1 MIILKDKTITDVPG
15 FTSSGIHSG
24 VKKSKKDLCVIFSEV
39 PATSAGVFT
48 KNKVQAAPVV
58 LDIENIKNEKSQAIV
73 VNSGNANACTGEQ
86 GLSNAKLMAQKTA
99 QCLGID
105 EKSVLVSSTGII
117 GMQLPMDKITSGI
130 EKACSVLSV
139 DGGDDSAHAIMT
151 TDSYTKQIAVQF
163 EIDGK
168 EIFIG
173 GIAKGSGMIHPNM
186 GTMLSFITTNINIEK
201 DMLSNMLKDS
211 IEDSCNMIS
220 VDGDTSTHDT
230 VIILANGLAQNK
242 TISKEDDS
250 YCKFKEALDYVNKEL
265 SKMIAGDGEGS
276 TKLIEAHVFNS
287 PSKEEAKLCA
297 KSVITS
303 SLVKAAFFGNNTNW
317 GRILCALGYSGAD
330 IAPEKVDIF
339 FKDDSDSIQIAEN
352 GVGIDFDEE
361 KAQKILNSGHVTI
374 TIDLKMG
381 EFSATAWG
389 CDLSYDYIKVNAMY
403 KS

>member
-24 VKKSKKDLCVIFSEV
+24 LKKNKKDLCVIFSEV

-58 LDIENIKNEKSQAIV
+58 LDIETIKHEKSQAIV

-86 GLSNAKLMAQKTA
+86 GLENAKFMAQKTA
-99 QCLGID
+99 QCLEID

-117 GMQLPMDKITSGI
+117 GVQLPMDKITSGI
-130 EKACSVLSV
+130 EKACSALSV

-151 TDSYTKQIAVQF
+151 TDSYTKQIAVQL

-168 EIFIG
+168 DIFIG

-186 GTMLSFITTNINIEK
+186 GTMLSFITTNISIEK
-201 DMLSNMLKDS
+201 DMLSSMLKDS
-211 IEDSCNMIS
+211 IEDSYNMIS
-220 VDGDTSTHDT
+220 VDGDTSTNDT
-230 VIILANGLAQNK
+230 VIILANGLAGNK
-242 TISKEDDS
+242 AISKEDDS
-250 YCKFKEALDYVNKEL
+250 YNKFKEALDYVNKEL
-265 SKMIAGDGEGS
+265 SKMIAADGEGA
-276 TKLIEAHVFNS
+276 TKLIEAHVLNA

-303 SLVKAAFFGNNTNW
+303 SLVKAAFFGNNSNW
-317 GRILCALGYSGAD
+317 GRILCALGYSGAGIVPD
-330 IAPEKVDIF
+330 KVDIF
-339 FKDDSDSIQIAEN
+339 FKDGSDSIQIAEN
-352 GVGIDFDEE
+352 GIGIDFDED
-361 KAQKILNSGHVTI
+361 KAQKIMKSGHVII
-374 TIDLKMG
+374 TIDLKMADY
-381 EFSATAWG
+381 SATAWG
-389 CDLSYDYIKVNAMY
+389 CDLSYDYVKVNAMY

>member
-24 VKKSKKDLCVIFSEV
+24 VKKNKKDLCVIFSEV

-105 EKSVLVSSTGII
+105 EKSVLVASTGII
-117 GMQLPMDKITSGI
+117 GLQLPIDTITSGI

-163 EIDGK
+163 KIDGK

-201 DMLSNMLKDS
+201 DTLSAMLKDS
-211 IEDSCNMIS
+211 IEDSYNMIS
-220 VDGDTSTHDT
+220 VDGDTSTNDT
-230 VIILANGLAQNK
+230 VLILANGLAGNK
-242 TISKEDDS
+242 PVSKGDDS
-250 YCKFKEALDYVNKEL
+250 YSKFKEALDYVNKEL
-265 SKMIAGDGEGS
+265 SKMIAADGEGS
-276 TKLIEAHVFNS
+276 TKLLEAHVFNA

-303 SLVKAAFFGNNTNW
+303 SLVKAAFFGNNSNW

-330 IAPEKVDIF
+330 IVPDKVDIF

-352 GVGIDFDEE
+352 GVGVDFDEE
-361 KAQKILNSGHVTI
+361 KAQKIMKGGHVTI

-381 EFSATAWG
+381 DFSATAWG